1 MKPHTITT
9 RRWTCWT
16 GPGRLLA
23 AFFSL
28 AAVLL
33 CNSAPLAASEP
44 VVEKEEDAV
53 ITSLVKESLL
63 FHLLLSCRTDTID
76 GMVTLS
82 GNAENV
88 AERELGT
95 SLASGVTGVKGVINR
110 MVVPTILA
118 GNGR

>member
-1 MKPHTITT
+1 M
-9 RRWTCWT
+9 
-16 GPGRLLA
+16 
-23 AFFSL
+23 L

-33 CNSAPLAASEP
+33 CNTVPLAAAEP
-44 VVEKEEDAV
+44 AVENEGDAV

-63 FHLLLSCRTDTID
+63 FHLLLSCRTETID

-95 SLASGVTGVKGVINR
+95 SLDTGITGVKGVINR
-110 MVVPTILA
+110 MVLPTILA
-118 GNGR
+118 GNDR